1 MLINMYNNLL
11 IRLWLFVNI
20 TLHLLCN
27 WWGSI
32 FHFKSVVN
40 TGLHLVPRLR
50 MSGALPLIPH
60 IHSLCSAVQVYL
72 TSLFIPYSLCF
83 VLLSYIYYVQ
93 CLIFDAI
100 SKAVSRSMNL
110 DNLQNTVYITAELHL
125 SERMLSGL
133 PIVLF
138 GLALMVD
145 FSWILHN

>member
-1 MLINMYNNLL
+1 
-11 IRLWLFVNI
+11 
-20 TLHLLCN
+20 
-27 WWGSI
+27 
-32 FHFKSVVN
+32 
-40 TGLHLVPRLR
+40 

-145 FSWILHN
+145 FS